1 MSDNFIMWTPRAIIA
16 IVAAVVIAII
26 LTLKIRREK

>member
-1 MSDNFIMWTPRAIIA
+1 MSDNFIMWTPRAVIA
-16 IVAAVVIAII
+16 VIVAFVIAII